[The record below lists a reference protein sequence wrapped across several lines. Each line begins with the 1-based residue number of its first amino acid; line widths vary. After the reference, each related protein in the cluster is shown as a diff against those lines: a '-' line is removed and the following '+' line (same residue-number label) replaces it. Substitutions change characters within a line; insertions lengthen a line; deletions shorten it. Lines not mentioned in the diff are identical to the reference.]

1 MSPEI
6 LRIANSPGVW
16 AAAAITVSVVAIQA
30 ILYAR
35 LAFTAADKIG
45 YPREKCNM
53 ALRTGLITAIG
64 PSVAIF
70 IVMVGMMSVVG
81 GPVTWL
87 RLSVIGAAPTEL
99 TAATIGAEAR
109 GVAFGSADY
118 DLLALATSWW
128 TMSINGFGWLILV
141 SLFTHRLEG
150 VRERLGGGDPKWLAA
165 LSGAAT
171 LGVFGYLDS
180 GHVLAGGGRLV
191 AVLAGAISMVILLR
205 VIEKVKWLREY
216 TLGIAMLIGMLL
228 AVLLGSK

>member
-16 AAAAITVSVVAIQA
+16 IGAAITVSVVLIQA
-30 ILYAR
+30 LLYTR
-35 LAFTAADKIG
+35 LAYQTADKIN

-53 ALRTGLITAIG
+53 AFRTGLITAIG
-64 PSVAIF
+64 PSIAIF

-109 GVAFGSADY
+109 GVAFGSPDY

-128 TMSINGFGWLILV
+128 TMAINGFGWLIIV
-141 SLFTHRLEG
+141 SLFTHKLEG
-150 VRERLGGGDPKWLAA
+150 LRERLGGGDPKWLAA

-180 GHVLAGGGRLV
+180 GHILAGGGRLI
-191 AVLAGAISMVILLR
+191 AVIGGAISMVFLLQLT
-205 VIEKVKWLREY
+205 EKIKWLREY
-216 TLGIAMLIGMLL
+216 TLGIAMLVGMAL
-228 AVLLGSK
+228 AIFLGS